1 MSEETLVPQDAPS
14 EGASQEAAVTASSD
28 TSEKPAVSPKKE
40 KPKKAKAKYY
50 IPVKIGDKLTGK
62 VKTIADFGAFIDL
75 SMAIDGLVHISEL
88 ARRRVQNVTDVI
100 SENQEVTVWVKNIDT
115 QRGRIGLTMIK
126 PVERRYSDVSE
137 GDVLDGEVKRIEAYG
152 VFVDIGLEREGL
164 VHVSELAHDFVKAA
178 TDVVTVGETVK
189 VKVLKIDSKK
199 KQVNLSIKALQEAPV
214 RDEAD
219 TKGQSKEEFEEV
231 IVEEEP
237 MSTAMAIALE
247 KLGAVKHQPKRR
259 KRRVRRAKRIDMDA
273 VVARTLKVGA
283 DE

>member
-1 MSEETLVPQDAPS
+1 MSEETLVPQDAPV
-14 EGASQEAAVTASSD
+14 EGAPQAVVTTPSD
-28 TSEKPAVSPKKE
+28 TSEKTVVSPKKE

-50 IPVKIGDKLTGK
+50 IPVKVGDKLTGK

-100 SENQEVTVWVKNIDT
+100 AENQEVTVWVKNIDT

-126 PVERRYSDVSE
+126 PIERRYSDVSE

-178 TDVVTVGETVK
+178 TDVVTAGETIQ
-189 VKVLKIDSKK
+189 VKVLKIDAKK
-199 KQVNLSIKALQEAPV
+199 KQVNLSIKALQEAPA
-214 RDEAD
+214 RDESEA
-219 TKGQSKEEFEEV
+219 QPHENVAEV
-231 IVEEEP
+231 IIEEEEP
-237 MSTAMAIALE
+237 MTTAMAIALE
-247 KLGAVKHQPKRR
+247 KLGAVKRQPRRR
-259 KRRVRRAKRIDMDA
+259 KRMQRTKRTKRIDMDA